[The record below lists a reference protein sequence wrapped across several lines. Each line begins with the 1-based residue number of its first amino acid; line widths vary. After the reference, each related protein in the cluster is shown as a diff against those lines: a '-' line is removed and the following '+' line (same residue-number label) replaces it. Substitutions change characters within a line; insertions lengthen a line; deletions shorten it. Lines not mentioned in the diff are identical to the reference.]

1 MGIASAACHTGQLFF
16 AILDEF
22 CIIRLNP
29 RIKTCNLWG
38 HFIDKAP
45 QVFIGEEKEVR
56 MERLCPRTK
65 EKTHCV
71 STVG

>member
-1 MGIASAACHTGQLFF
+1 M
-16 AILDEF
+16 
-22 CIIRLNP
+22 IRLNP

-71 STVG
+71 SAVG